1 MNDKPLEMVPSV
13 RSPSTKASLPAL
25 SGMREPSG
33 PGATLFIVHC
43 STFLSGAFE
52 LFGEPTPFRSNRNHL
67 SCFTPHEFANS
78 DKASGRHGWI
88 RTSDDPDVGEYLTQF
103 VRPQRSAEPYG
114 RSVADT
120 IGHLNIHVIS
130 DEAKGR
136 RAGSALEIR
145 PMAIAAVRFVPK

>member
-1 MNDKPLEMVPSV
+1 MNDMPLEMVPSV

-33 PGATLFIVHC
+33 PGATFVHRPLLGHPVW
-43 STFLSGAFE
+43 SFRSFLGSR
-52 LFGEPTPFRSNRNHL
+52 PPFRSNRNHL

-78 DKASGRHGWI
+78 DKAAGRQGWI

-114 RSVADT
+114 RSRCGYDRSPQ
-120 IGHLNIHVIS
+120 H
-130 DEAKGR
+130 
-136 RAGSALEIR
+136 
-145 PMAIAAVRFVPK
+145 P